1 MKKKKKQ
8 QAIKNRQSDELIPD
22 ENVLSIY
29 LNEISRIPLLTRE
42 EENEAA
48 RAAAKGNLD
57 ARNKLINGNLRFVVN
72 IAKKYQGQ
80 GIPLADLISEGNI
93 GLIQAIERYDVERGY
108 HFISYAVWWIRQSI
122 IKALSEK
129 SRLIRL
135 PINRA
140 ADLLRIVK
148 IKNSL
153 PDSHKNDNDIK
164 EIACI
169 LNMNESHVEDMIAIS
184 REVVSLE
191 KQVVSGKGT
200 TPLGCFVEDCRNET
214 PDQEMIRKA
223 LEADIN
229 DLLNT
234 LNSREAEII
243 RCRYGLGQQ
252 HPLSLK
258 EIGDRFDLTK
268 ERIRQIE
275 EKALMRLQHPSRKSR
290 LEAYVA

>member
-1 MKKKKKQ
+1 MKKEKVRV
-8 QAIKNRQSDELIPD
+8 NRRSRELNPD
-22 ENVLSIY
+22 ENVLAIY

-48 RAAAKGNLD
+48 RAAAKGNLA

-72 IAKKYQGQ
+72 VAKKYQGQ

-93 GLIQAIERYDVERGY
+93 GLIQAVERYDAERGY

-122 IKALSEK
+122 LKALSEK

-135 PINRA
+135 PVNRA
-140 ADLLRIVK
+140 ADLVRIEKTKKV
-148 IKNSL
+148 L
-153 PDSHKNDNDIK
+153 PDGQNSDNEIK
-164 EIACI
+164 EIAHM
-169 LNMNESHVEDMIAIS
+169 LNMDEGHVEDMIAIS
-184 REVVSLE
+184 REIVSLE
-191 KQVVSGKGT
+191 KQVNTGKWA
-200 TPLGCFVEDCRNET
+200 TPLGYFVEDIRYET

-223 LEADIN
+223 LEADID

-234 LNSREAEII
+234 LDSREAEII
-243 RCRYGLGQQ
+243 RCRYGLGLQ

-275 EKALMRLQHPSRKSR
+275 EKALVRLQHPSRKEK